1 MSERKWTAAQTA
13 AIESRE
19 KNLILSA
26 AAGSGKTATL
36 TERIIRLLKDPESGA
51 ELSRMLIVTFTT
63 AAAGELKARIA
74 DALSKAIAKDP
85 KNASLTRQLASLE
98 RAHISTIDSFFK
110 SELQPHFSAIGLPPD
125 FSILDEAEGSV
136 LKKEAMQDTISAHLS
151 GSGNISAEEF
161 SALADC
167 ISTARNESDL
177 CESLLKICDDL
188 LSYDISPERL
198 LSNADDLERSNDF
211 LKTEYSSSVKEYM
224 KILSERYSAVFSI
237 LAEELSEDEDT
248 EKYVP
253 EARSLSVLATEL
265 KDLCNGT
272 YKNASDYLSRIEF
285 SRLSPIKKG
294 KSSDPYS
301 DFKEA
306 RTNFKDEINDLRTD
320 YFAHS
325 EESLKT
331 AILETAQR
339 IRSLAY
345 VSSYFTDTYAKAKR
359 DRGAADFSDLALF
372 ARKIFVTPEG
382 EPTNAALETG
392 RKFDY
397 IFIDEYQDTNPVQD
411 SIFSAISKIAGR
423 FMVGDVK
430 QSIYGF
436 RGSCPQLFT
445 AYREKYSAS
454 DEGSAI
460 FMSENFRSDRSVID
474 FSNTV
479 SRYIFSAGKTPFEPC
494 DELVCSKAGGE
505 NAHPC
510 EVILVEKEGDNEDD
524 IMPSEAEC
532 VAARISE
539 LLSGETL
546 SNGSPVTPS
555 DIAILLRSG
564 TNAEEFVKA
573 LKERRIPVNNSAS
586 EDFFA
591 YGEVLLVLCLLN
603 TADNPLRDIYLAGSM
618 KSPFF
623 GFTLSDLI
631 TVRQST
637 SVPLWYSLSDYC
649 EKGTDRALL
658 EKCLSFKSVV
668 DRWRAAAKELY
679 ADEVLRLIV
688 SDTDLRHYGKEGS
701 RTNADIMRSLK
712 ILSDHAAAVAK
723 RGGTLHD
730 LIVHLNSVIEKK
742 DKTAAAGDPDSVT
755 VLTVHRSKGLEYP
768 VCFLCEASKAFNTR
782 DTSEKLLID
791 RDGNTAMKLYDSTG
805 LIRCDNPLRRALA
818 LKIKNEGT
826 DEEARILYV
835 AMTRARER
843 LIVSCKVKKAEEKL
857 AASSKKAQF
866 PQSAHEILSTQTYG
880 DWIIDALQR
889 DCRGD
894 SFVYKKGTNIK
905 GANILDLSKTGNN
918 DEYLSSFFEKSLD
931 FSYSKEYLWNIPAK
945 LSVSVLKPDIL
956 GGEEEGAYFDR
967 PAVINMPKEAPI
979 PTFLSE
985 EKEADGAKKGS
996 ATHIFMQFCNFENL
1010 HKNGVDPEL
1019 SRLIENKFISAED
1032 AQLVRKDEIEMFA
1045 NSALF
1050 ARLLNART
1058 VLRERRFNTLLPA
1071 CDFTEDPILKEKL
1084 REDDVKITVQG
1095 VVDCIF
1101 TDSEGKSVLLDYKT
1115 DRLTKEEL
1123 ENEEK
1128 AREKLLSRHARQ
1140 LKIYKTVCEQMMGQ
1154 PFSEVCI
1161 YSLPLAKTIEVK

>member
-1 MSERKWTAAQTA
+1 MSERKWTAAQKQ

-63 AAAGELKARIA
+63 AAAGELKSRIA
-74 DALSKAIAKDP
+74 DALSVSIAKDP
-85 KNASLTRQLASLE
+85 KNTSLTRQLASLE

-125 FSILDEAEGSV
+125 FSILDEAEGAV

-151 GSGNISAEEF
+151 GKGKISKADF

-177 CESLLKICDDL
+177 CETLLRICDDL
-188 LSYDISPERL
+188 LSYDISPEKL
-198 LSNADDLERSNDF
+198 LSKADDLEKCDDF
-211 LKTEYSSSVKEYM
+211 LKTEYSSALKEYM
-224 KILSERYSAVFSI
+224 TALSERFSAVFSV
-237 LAEELSEDEDT
+237 LADELSEDEDT
-248 EKYVP
+248 QKYVS
-253 EARSLSVLATEL
+253 EAHSLSLLAKEL
-265 KDLCNGT
+265 KELYRGS
-272 YKNASDYLSRIEF
+272 YKSAADYLSRVEF
-285 SRLSPIKKG
+285 PRLSPIKRG
-294 KSSDPYS
+294 KSSEAYN
-301 DFKEA
+301 DFKDA
-306 RTNFKDEINDLRTD
+306 RTAFKDEINDLRTA
-320 YFAHS
+320 FFSHS
-325 EESLKT
+325 EDSIKI
-331 AILETAQR
+331 AISKTAQR
-339 IRSLAY
+339 IRALAY
-345 VSSYFTDTYAKAKR
+345 VSEYFTSTYAEAKR
-359 DRGAADFSDLALF
+359 DRGAADFSDLAVF
-372 ARKIFVTPEG
+372 ARKIFVSPEG
-382 EPTNAALETG
+382 APTAAAFETG

-411 SIFSAISKIAGR
+411 SIFSAISKSAGR

-445 AYREKYSAS
+445 AYRERYSET

-460 FMSENFRSDRSVID
+460 FMSENFRSDKCVID
-474 FSNTV
+474 FSNIV
-479 SRYIFSAGKTPFEPC
+479 SRYIFSQGKTPFEKC

-505 NAHPC
+505 NDHLC
-510 EVILVEKEGDNEDD
+510 EVILVEKEGDNEEAV
-524 IMPSEAEC
+524 MPTEAEC

-546 SNGSPVTPS
+546 SDGTPISPS
-555 DIAILLRSG
+555 HIAILLRSG

-573 LKERRIPVNNSAS
+573 LRDKNIPVNNSAS

-603 TADNPLRDIYLAGSM
+603 SADNPLRDIYLAGSM

-623 GFTLSDLI
+623 GFSLSDLI
-631 TVRQST
+631 SIRQST
-637 SVPLWYSLSDYC
+637 AVPLWYSLLDYC
-649 EKGTDRALL
+649 ESGTDPVLL
-658 EKCLSFKSVV
+658 EKCLFFKSSV

-688 SDTDLRHYGKEGS
+688 SDTNLRRFGKEGS

-712 ILSDHAAAVAK
+712 VLSDHAAAVSK

-742 DKTAAAGDPDSVT
+742 DRSAAAGDPDSVT
-755 VLTVHRSKGLEYP
+755 ILTVHRSKGLEYP
-768 VCFLCEASKAFNTR
+768 VCFLCEAAKAFNTR

-791 RDGNTAMKLYDSTG
+791 RDGNVAMKLYDAEG
-805 LIRCDNPLRRALA
+805 LIRCDNPLRRALS

-826 DEEARILYV
+826 EEEARILYV

-843 LIVSCKVKKAEEKL
+843 LIVSCKVKKADEKL
-857 AASSKKAQF
+857 SSSSKKAQF
-866 PQSAHEILSTQTYG
+866 PKSTHQILSTQTYG

-889 DCRGD
+889 DGNGS
-894 SFVYKKGTNIK
+894 SFIYKKGADIK
-905 GANILDLSKTGNN
+905 SKNILDISKSGENC
-918 DEYLSSFFEKSLD
+918 EYLKEFFKKSLD

-956 GGEEEGAYFDR
+956 GGEDEGAYFDR
-967 PAVINMPKEAPI
+967 PAVINMPKETPV
-979 PTFLSE
+979 PDFLSG
-985 EKEADGAKKGS
+985 EKEADGAKKGT
-996 ATHIFMQFCNFENL
+996 ATHVFMQFCSFENL
-1010 HKNGVDPEL
+1010 KEKGVDAEL
-1019 SRLIENKFISAED
+1019 FRLLENGFISKED
-1032 AQLVRKDEIEMFA
+1032 SLLVRKDEIEAFIA
-1045 NSALF
+1045 SDLF
-1050 ARLLNART
+1050 DRLLSAKT
-1058 VLRERRFNTLLPA
+1058 ILRERRFNTLLPA
-1071 CDFTEDPILKEKL
+1071 CDFTEDPVLRKKL
-1084 REDDVKITVQG
+1084 ERDDIRITVQG

-1101 TDSEGKSVLLDYKT
+1101 TDSDGNTVLLDYKT
-1115 DRLTKEEL
+1115 DRLTKKEL
-1123 ENEEK
+1123 ENEEM
-1128 AREKLLSRHARQ
+1128 AREKLLSRHGRQ
-1140 LKIYKTVCEQMMGQ
+1140 LKIYKAVCEQMMGR
-1154 PFSEVCI
+1154 PFNEVCI